1 MKIVLFILFIEI
13 LLIFPKKILELNNES
28 FNKLLEQHKYD
39 KNKKLFL
46 VFYTKNC
53 KNCKEAIN
61 VINDIID
68 KYKYDKAIDFGKV
81 DCDLRENIWLNLRF
95 NITRIP
101 YIILIVNGNIFYELN
116 SNYDRFEIS
125 HFINDAK
132 NNKDSLKIPNDIDI
146 YKKRIIVLNYTINY
160 IRQFFKYHFNIN
172 ISKNFIIFILIL
184 LLLTFL
190 YIIIDVLKYC
200 CSNIILCGKCR
211 KKNENPEKK
220 KIEDLS
226 GISSNVSGSEN
237 VSKSK
242 EEEENDNSKDI
253 SGISENIFIDD
264 DDDDDES
271 KDKAIHKE
279 KIE

>member
-1 MKIVLFILFIEI
+1 MKIALFILFVKI
-13 LLIFPKKILELNNES
+13 LIIFPKKILELNNES
-28 FNKLLEQHKYD
+28 FNKLLELHKYD

-101 YIILIVNGNIFYELN
+101 YIILIVNGNVFYELN
-116 SNYDRFEIS
+116 SNYDKYEIS
-125 HFINDAK
+125 HFINDVK
-132 NNKDSLKIPNDIDI
+132 SNKDSLKIQNDIDI
-146 YKKRIIVLNYTINY
+146 SKKRIIILNFTINY
-160 IRQFFKYHFNIN
+160 IRQFFQYHFNIN
-172 ISKNFIIFILIL
+172 ISKNLIIFILIL
-184 LLLTFL
+184 LLFTFI
-190 YIIIDVLKYC
+190 YVIIEALKYC

-211 KKNENPEKK
+211 KKSENPAKK

-237 VSKSK
+237 ESKSK
-242 EEEENDNSKDI
+242 EEEENDNSIDI
-253 SGISENIFIDD
+253 SGISKNLFS

-271 KDKAIHKE
+271 KDKDIHKE

>member
-1 MKIVLFILFIEI
+1 MKIVLFILFVKI
-13 LLIFPKKILELNNES
+13 LIIFPKKILELNNES
-28 FNKLLEQHKYD
+28 FNKLLELHKYD
-39 KNKKLFL
+39 SNKKILL

-53 KNCKEAIN
+53 NNCKEAIN

-68 KYKYDKAIDFGKV
+68 KYKYDKEIDFGKV

-101 YIILIVNGNIFYELN
+101 YIILIVNGNVFYELN
-116 SNYDRFEIS
+116 SNYDKYEIS
-125 HFINDAK
+125 HFINDVK
-132 NNKDSLKIPNDIDI
+132 SNKDSLKIPNDIDI
-146 YKKRIIVLNYTINY
+146 YKKRIIILNFTINY

-172 ISKNFIIFILIL
+172 ISKNLIIFILIL
-184 LLLTFL
+184 LLLIFI
-190 YIIIDVLKYC
+190 YIIIDALKYC

-211 KKNENPEKK
+211 KKNKNPEKK

-226 GISSNVSGSEN
+226 GISSNLSGSEN
-237 VSKSK
+237 KSKSK
-242 EEEENDNSKDI
+242 EEENEDSMDI
-253 SGISENIFIDD
+253 SGISKNLFS

-271 KDKAIHKE
+271 KDKDIHKE

>member
-1 MKIVLFILFIEI
+1 MKIALFILFVKI

-28 FNKLLEQHKYD
+28 FNKLLELHKYD

-61 VINDIID
+61 IINDIID
-68 KYKYDKAIDFGKV
+68 KYKYDKEIDFGKV

-101 YIILIVNGNIFYELN
+101 YIILIINGNIFYELN
-116 SNYDRFEIS
+116 SNYDKFEIS
-125 HFINDAK
+125 HFINDIK
-132 NNKDSLKIPNDIDI
+132 NDKDSLKIPNDIDI
-146 YKKRIIVLNYTINY
+146 YKKRIIILNYTINY
-160 IRQFFKYHFNIN
+160 ISQFFKYHFNIN
-172 ISKNFIIFILIL
+172 ISKNLIIFILIS
-184 LLLTFL
+184 LLLTFI
-190 YIIIDVLKYC
+190 YIIIDALKYC
-200 CSNIILCGKCR
+200 CINIILCGKCR

-237 VSKSK
+237 ESKSK
-242 EEEENDNSKDI
+242 EEEEIDNSIDI
-253 SGISENIFIDD
+253 SGISKSLFI

-271 KDKAIHKE
+271 KDKVIHKE